1 MLPQNW
7 VPTQAFRTVTV
18 NEKCRGRI
26 KIVAENAQFY
36 LGPHKFHS
44 CFQKKTR
51 QKRKAALAFLS
62 LTVSNGLGNK
72 GATSSSLS
80 SPTQRTQK
88 MPWNHSNVL
97 T

>member
-18 NEKCRGRI
+18 NEKWGGRI
-26 KIVAENAQFY
+26 KIVAENAQLY
-36 LGPHKFHS
+36 LGLHKFHS

-62 LTVSNGLGNK
+62 LTVSNVLGNK
-72 GATSSSLS
+72 G
-80 SPTQRTQK
+80 K
-88 MPWNHSNVL
+88 VL
-97 T
+97 FLIKSYSENTENAMES